1 MSLVSL
7 RNSCCRKEAAA
18 PLSLAAAVSQG
29 VSAQTVLGGNI
40 CFLELPVPCVAVG
53 SGQPVEPRAS

>member
-7 RNSCCRKEAAA
+7 RNSCCGKEAL
-18 PLSLAAAVSQG
+18 LSLAAAVSQG